1 MTQGYVDLEK
11 ALWAILGCTV
21 TCNLIYTCYISTE
34 KEFKLFEI
42 LDFAI
47 VGESYG

>member
-1 MTQGYVDLEK
+1 MGHSGLHGDLQFE
-11 ALWAILGCTV
+11 
-21 TCNLIYTCYISTE
+21 IYLCYISTE
-34 KEFKLFEI
+34 KNFKLFKI